1 MKGHGELYA
10 ANITAALSHSSITD
24 CTFENGTAS
33 NINLTGGTAPN
44 FVQRNVFNIAAADFD
59 PAGGTTGV
67 TGDAWSNY
75 LTDAVETGLPTN

>member
-1 MKGHGELYA
+1 MPFNQGVIKGCVF
-10 ANITAALSHSSITD
+10 T
-24 CTFENGTAS
+24 NGTAA

-44 FVQRNVFNIAAADFD
+44 FVQQNVFNIAAADFD

-75 LTDAVETGLPTN
+75 LTDAVETGLPAN